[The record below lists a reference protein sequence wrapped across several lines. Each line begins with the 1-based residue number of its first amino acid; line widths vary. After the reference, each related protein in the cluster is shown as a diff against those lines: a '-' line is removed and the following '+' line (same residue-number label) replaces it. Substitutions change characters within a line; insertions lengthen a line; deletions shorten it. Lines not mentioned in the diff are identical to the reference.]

1 MPRIQPV
8 TNPSADATAIFN
20 GVKAKIGM
28 VPNLYATLGHAPNVL
43 GGYLDFSA
51 RLASGQLSAK
61 EREQIAL
68 AVGEVNACAYCLSA
82 HTVIGKGA
90 GLSANDIADARFG
103 TPSEN
108 RARAI
113 VSLARSIIA
122 TKGHVPETELA
133 AARQAGLDDSLVVE
147 VFAVTVANI
156 FTNYAN
162 HLFDTDI
169 DFPKVAPQKAA

>member
-8 TNPSADATAIFN
+8 SNPTGDAATIFN

-28 VPNLYATLGHAPNVL
+28 VPNLYATLGHAPHVL
-43 GGYLDFSA
+43 GAYLDFSGK
-51 RLASGQLSAK
+51 LAGGRLSAK

-68 AVGEVNACAYCLSA
+68 AVGEANACAYCLSA
-82 HTVIGKGA
+82 HTAIGKGA
-90 GLSANDIADARFG
+90 GLSADDIADARYG
-103 TPSEN
+103 TPADS
-108 RARAI
+108 RPRAI
-113 VSLARSIIA
+113 VSLARSIVA
-122 TKGHVPETELA
+122 TKGHVPDAELA
-133 AARQAGLDDSLVVE
+133 AVRQAGLDDALVVE